1 MLLSRYCTNAQG
13 LATSFQHRCPCSSVA
28 SVSVCWAK
36 EDVPFALFCS
46 MRATSDPYYSGNA
59 SGTDSYGQVQQHIG
73 FVAEVL
79 ILVSCLAMHAPQSTV
94 QGQTGSEDDVSC
106 STRFSLLHRLF
117 LRGKSCWCITLHRCS
132 CHLRYFN
139 LVSSVPS
146 MPENCAHDIGCHS
159 FFPVWFF

>member
-1 MLLSRYCTNAQG
+1 MLLSHYCTNAQG

-79 ILVSCLAMHAPQSTV
+79 ILVSCLARHAPQSPCRDKLEVRMTLAA
-94 QGQTGSEDDVSC
+94 QHDFRCCPGCSSEGRAAGASRCIVAHATSGTLTLSRQFHPC
-106 STRFSLLHRLF
+106 
-117 LRGKSCWCITLHRCS
+117 LRIVRM
-132 CHLRYFN
+132 
-139 LVSSVPS
+139 V
-146 MPENCAHDIGCHS
+146 
-159 FFPVWFF
+159 